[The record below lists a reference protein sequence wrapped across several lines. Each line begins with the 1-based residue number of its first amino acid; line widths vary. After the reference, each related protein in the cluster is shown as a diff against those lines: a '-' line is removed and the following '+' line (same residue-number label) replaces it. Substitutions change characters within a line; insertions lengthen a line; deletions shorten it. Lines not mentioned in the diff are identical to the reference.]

1 MEGILFVV
9 DDQQKKRFVQIDLDI
24 HGDLWD
30 DFYDLILINSRKGEE
45 TVPYSIVKE
54 ELRKY
59 GKL

>member
-1 MEGILFVV
+1 MEGILFVI

-30 DFYDLILINSRKGEE
+30 DFYDLILVNARKGEE
-45 TVPYSIVKE
+45 TIPYNIVKE